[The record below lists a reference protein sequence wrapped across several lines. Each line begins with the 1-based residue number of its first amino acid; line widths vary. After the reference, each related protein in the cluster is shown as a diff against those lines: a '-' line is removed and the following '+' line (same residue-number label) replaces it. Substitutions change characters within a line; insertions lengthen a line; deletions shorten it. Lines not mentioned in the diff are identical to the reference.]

1 MSLDD
6 DALVELA
13 RRRAHTLYEGSST
26 PHRSCGVAI
35 AETFHRPMQSYQA
48 LRKGGI
54 TGCGECGAIKG
65 GELVLGEIL
74 GDPDP
79 TGPVTDALRVA
90 ATRYRELWRRSLDP
104 ATHPSIICNDLT
116 ASFAAFRSP
125 ERHHF
130 CTQLATMVAGC
141 VATTLLEVAQH
152 QEQTGD
158 ASGAMKSPDW
168 IDDLV
173 SHVEQLHEK

>member
-1 MSLDD
+1 MSLD
-6 DALVELA
+6 LVEMA

-35 AETFHRPMQSYQA
+35 AETFHRPTQSYQA

-79 TGPVTDALRVA
+79 TGPVTDALRQA
-90 ATRYRELWRRSLDP
+90 ATRYRELWQQALDP
-104 ATHPSIICNDLT
+104 SSHPSIICNDLT
-116 ASFAAFRSP
+116 SPFEEFRSP
-125 ERHHF
+125 ERHQF
-130 CTQLATMVAGC
+130 CTGLATMVAGC
-141 VATTLLEVAQH
+141 VATTLLEVAGESAQNTLAG
-152 QEQTGD
+152 EG
-158 ASGAMKSPDW
+158 ASDVPDW
-168 IDDLV
+168 THDLV
-173 SHVEQLHEK
+173 SYVEQLDEK